1 MAIIAT
7 RINPDN
13 TLEIILD
20 PFLNKK
26 VGVNIEMAV
35 ITLKGRLSVVV
46 SANSLY
52 QVFSPEMDGPDW
64 FEWHVAQS
72 NIRHGEDWLVS
83 PEGYGFF
90 TTSGSRKV
98 AIKENN
104 GKTADVLAWLE
115 QIEGHIA
122 PQLVEVTGCVLL
134 EANPRM
140 IH

>member
-20 PFLNKK
+20 PAFNKQ

-35 ITLKGRLSVVV
+35 ITVKGTLSVVV

-72 NIRHGEDWLVS
+72 DIIHSEDWLVS

-104 GKTADVLAWLE
+104 GKTADLLAWLE
-115 QIEGHIA
+115 QMEEHIA
-122 PQLVEVTGCVLL
+122 PQVMEVTSRVLL
-134 EANPRM
+134 EANTGI